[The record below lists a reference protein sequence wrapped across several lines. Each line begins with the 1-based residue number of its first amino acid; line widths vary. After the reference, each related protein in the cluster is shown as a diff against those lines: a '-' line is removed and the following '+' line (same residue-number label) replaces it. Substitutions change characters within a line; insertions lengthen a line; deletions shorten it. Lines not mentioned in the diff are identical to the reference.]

1 MAVSKL
7 TFKNKDSNAELYSYD
22 YKQEFQSAL
31 KRTGSL
37 GIDVPPAD
45 HYAACYRSDK
55 NINRLVAGLSE
66 VYGSISP
73 RKFLGQCLNIHHQLK
88 PLVDDC
94 FKVKS
99 YYTVGYVRRSGK
111 DMFKITEADIAELLV
126 SGMQGSTL
134 HYHAWL
140 TLPSMEIIDLTLPT
154 VSAVIKNNSNDLG
167 GIIANNPNH
176 LNEKLKLKFKPVIV
190 GQDFLTKIGALEKFE
205 SLLICDV
212 KE

>member
-7 TFKNKDSNAELYSYD
+7 IFKDKVPDEPLDSYD
-22 YKQEFQSAL
+22 YKQEFQDAL
-31 KRTGSL
+31 KRTALL

-55 NINRLVAGLSE
+55 NINRLVAGLSD
-66 VYGSISP
+66 VYSNISP

-99 YYTVGYVRRSGK
+99 YYTVGYVQRAGK
-111 DMFKITEADIAELLV
+111 DMFNITEGDIAELLI
-126 SGMQGSTL
+126 SGMKGTTL
-134 HYHAWL
+134 NYHAWL

-154 VSAVIKNNSNDLG
+154 VSAVIKGNSNDLG

-176 LNEKLKLKFKPVIV
+176 LNDKLKLRFKPVIV
-190 GQDFLTKIGALEKFE
+190 GQDFLKRIGAIEKFE
-205 SLLICDV
+205 TLLVCDV
-212 KE
+212 KK

>member
-1 MAVSKL
+1 MAVSKI
-7 TFKNKDSNAELYSYD
+7 TFKERGPGVQTDSYD
-22 YKQEFQSAL
+22 YKQEFQGAL
-31 KRTGSL
+31 KRTESL

-99 YYTVGYVRRSGK
+99 YYTVGYVRRAGQ
-111 DMFKITEADIAELLV
+111 DMFKITEADIAELLT
-126 SGMQGSTL
+126 SGMQGTTL
-134 HYHAWL
+134 NYHAWL

-190 GQDFLTKIGALEKFE
+190 GQDFLNKIGALEKFE
-205 SLLICDV
+205 PMLICDV
-212 KE
+212 KK